1 MNREST
7 LILVVCVVEA
17 ALALYG
23 FAILVR
29 ILLSWLPLRSG
40 TLVHSR
46 YRVICHVTEPYLR
59 IFRRHLPFARLGE
72 ATVDLSPLAGLAV
85 LIIVGT
91 LCVLL

>member
-7 LILVVCVVEA
+7 LILVVCVVET

-29 ILLSWLPLRSG
+29 ILLSWLPLRSR
-40 TLVHSR
+40 TLVHRR

-59 IFRRHLPFARLGE
+59 IFRRHLPFVRPP
-72 ATVDLSPLAGLAV
+72 S
-85 LIIVGT
+85 I
-91 LCVLL
+91 